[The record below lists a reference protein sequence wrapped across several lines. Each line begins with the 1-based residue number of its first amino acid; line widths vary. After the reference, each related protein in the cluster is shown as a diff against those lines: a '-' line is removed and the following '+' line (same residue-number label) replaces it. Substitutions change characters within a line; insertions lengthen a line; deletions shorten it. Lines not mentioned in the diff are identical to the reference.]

1 MNARL
6 LAQIL
11 RRRQDLR
18 SHDRWSRR
26 DLEVHQAGQLR
37 DLREFTSERS
47 RFYQRFHHGLGT
59 RSLHELP
66 VLTKAMLM
74 EQFDELSTDPAV
86 RRDDVLQYISTMKTG
101 QRFLDRYYAAST
113 SGSTGRRGLFVWSQ
127 TEWATI
133 MASYSRG
140 QDWAGVPTRITGR
153 QSLAL
158 VSSRTPWHQSALVG
172 ATAESR
178 FIPTLR
184 LDATEPL
191 PALNDQLNHF
201 QPDVL
206 VAYASMGRVLADE
219 QLAGRLHIAPRAVMT
234 ASEVLSDESRRRIER
249 AFGSSPFNQYAAT
262 ETAGIAADC
271 ELHRM
276 HFYEDLVIA
285 EIVDEM
291 NRPVP
296 AGAFG
301 AKVLVTVLFSRTLP
315 LIRYEMSD
323 CLRASSETCPC
334 GRSLAVLDAVEGR
347 REDVLE
353 LPSRDGGKVTVHP
366 NVFHEILDLL
376 PLRGWQVR
384 EEPFGLRV
392 LVVGPP
398 DVVQSKAWS
407 QQLAAAVA
415 NQGARVGQVL
425 VERVED
431 IPRTAL
437 GKAPL
442 IQRMTGPTAETEPMP
457 NGETH

>member
-1 MNARL
+1 MNVRF

-11 RRRQDLR
+11 KRRRELR
-18 SHDRWSRR
+18 SRDRWSRR
-26 DLEVHQAGQLR
+26 DIEVHQAGQLR
-37 DLREFTSERS
+37 KLREFAGEHSP
-47 RFYQRFHHGLGT
+47 FYQRFHRGLKT
-59 RSLHELP
+59 RPLHELP

-74 EQFDELSTDPAV
+74 DAFDELSTDPAV
-86 RRDDVLQYISTMKTG
+86 RRDSALHHISTMKSG
-101 QRFLDRYYAAST
+101 QLFLDRYYAAST
-113 SGSTGRRGLFVWSQ
+113 SGSTGRRGLFVWNPG
-127 TEWATI
+127 EWATV
-133 MASYSRG
+133 MASYARG
-140 QDWAGVPTRITGR
+140 QDWAGVPAKIAGR
-153 QSLAL
+153 QKLAL
-158 VSSRTPWHQSALVG
+158 ISSRTPWHQSAVVG

-178 FIPTLR
+178 FVPTLR
-184 LDATEPL
+184 LDAIQPL
-191 PALNDQLNHF
+191 PELNDQLNRF

-234 ASEVLSDESRRRIER
+234 ASEVLSDETRRRIER

-276 HFYEDLVIA
+276 HFYEDLVIT
-285 EIVDEM
+285 EIVDEK

-296 AGAFG
+296 PGELG

-323 CLRASSETCPC
+323 CLRASSEPCSC
-334 GRSLAVLDAVEGR
+334 GRSFAVLDAIEGR

-353 LPSRDGGKVTVHP
+353 LPSSTGGEVAVHP
-366 NVFHEILDLL
+366 NVFHDILDLL

-384 EEPFGLRV
+384 QEPSGLRV

-398 DVVQSKAWS
+398 ETIQSDVWS
-407 QQLAAAVA
+407 QKLTSALAS
-415 NQGARVGQVL
+415 QGVKLGHVL
-425 VERVED
+425 VERVEE

-442 IQRMTGPTAETEPMP
+442 VQRLA
-457 NGETH
+457 

>member
-1 MNARL
+1 MNAL
-6 LAQIL
+6 FLTQIL
-11 RRRQDLR
+11 RRRRELR
-18 SHDRWSRR
+18 SHDQWSRR
-26 DLEVHQAGQLR
+26 EIEVYQAAQLR
-37 DLREFTSERS
+37 ELRKFACERS
-47 RFYQRFHHGLGT
+47 GFYQRLHRGLGT
-59 RSLHELP
+59 RPLQGLP

-74 EQFDELSTDPAV
+74 EAFDELTTDPV
-86 RRDDVLQYISTMKTG
+86 VHRDEVLRHISTMKSG
-101 QRFLDRYYAAST
+101 ERFLDRYYAAST
-113 SGSTGRRGLFVWSQ
+113 SGSTGRRGLFVWNSA
-127 TEWATI
+127 EWATI

-140 QDWAGVPTRITGR
+140 QDWAGVPARILGR
-153 QSLAL
+153 QKLAL
-158 VSSRTPWHQSALVG
+158 VSSRTPWHQSAVVG

-184 LDATEPL
+184 LDATQPL
-191 PALNDQLNHF
+191 PELDDQLNRF
-201 QPDVL
+201 RPDVL

-219 QLAGRLHIAPRAVMT
+219 QLGGRLNIAPRAVMT
-234 ASEVLSDESRRRIER
+234 ASEVLSDEARRRIER

-276 HFYEDLVIA
+276 HFYEDLVIT
-285 EIVDEM
+285 EIVDEK

-296 AGAFG
+296 PGELG

-323 CLRASSETCPC
+323 CLRASREPCSC
-334 GRSLAVLDAVEGR
+334 GRSFAVLDAIEGR

-353 LPSRDGGKVTVHP
+353 LPSSAGGSVAVHP
-366 NVFHEILDLL
+366 NLFHDVLDLL

-384 EEPFGLRV
+384 QEPSGLRV

-398 DVVQSKAWS
+398 EAVRSEAWS
-407 QQLAAAVA
+407 QKLLSALAG
-415 NQGARVGQVL
+415 QGVRVGHVL

-442 IQRMTGPTAETEPMP
+442 VQRLA
-457 NGETH
+457 